1 MAGLHVCAQGPD
13 DYFTD
18 SLKKRLSGAQTASEK
33 VQFLMALALS
43 VQDSTQADSFASQAL
58 ATAELSRDR
67 ALMANAYMNDGDRY
81 FSKQGLVGNLEK
93 ARRALEH
100 AQQVAKEGGL
110 SGLLTDSYAMLSTVY
125 REEGDNEKALAYS
138 NLALATA
145 VNTDNDTA
153 KVRAYVSLGDVYR
166 EMKNMPLAYQH
177 YSEAMAIAEEDKN
190 AFLLRSVYWGLNF
203 FYAAM
208 HEYSKAIDQSMK
220 AYALDRQ
227 LWNGVYMLRDLNRI
241 GELFGLNKQ
250 NELAFK
256 VYEQSL
262 ALADT
267 LHYGLFKV
275 NCYFR
280 IFNLYY
286 QDKQYVKAQQ
296 YLLSQ
301 PEMMNYLNHFGF
313 SFYPIQIRAA
323 ALTEEGRYDSA
334 LYYFRETEP
343 LIAAKANFDV
353 KVGFYQSFGDYFIA
367 RRQYPEAIGYYKKA
381 FNVVAVAQDQEYE
394 EIFADTLRSLY
405 ERAGDWKSALVYNQ
419 LAGAERDSLR
429 AKTQETELMKL
440 EVDTEN
446 RRKEREAREE
456 EQNIERRHN
465 IQYMGFTAG
474 LVLLFLSIVLLGRL
488 RVPVSVIRTVVF
500 LSFIFLFEFIILLL
514 DRSIQAWTHDEPWK
528 VLCIKI
534 VLAAGLVPLHHWLE
548 HQVLHYLS
556 RRHHKG
562 LAADRHRTASVAE
575 AGGDREP
582 AVGNGGASV

>member
-1 MAGLHVCAQGPD
+1 MAGLRLCAQGPD

-18 SLKKRLSGAQTASEK
+18 SLNKRLAGAKTTPEK
-33 VQFLMALALS
+33 VQFLMALALT
-43 VQDSTQADSFASQAL
+43 VQDSAQADSFASQAL
-58 ATAELSRDR
+58 TTAELSRDR
-67 ALMANAYMNDGDRY
+67 SLMANAYLNNGDRY

-93 ARRALEH
+93 AFRAFEQ

-110 SGLLTDSYAMLSTVY
+110 PRLLTESYVFLSMAC
-125 REEGDNEKALAYS
+125 RAEGDNEKALAYS

-153 KVRAYVSLGDVYR
+153 KVRAYASLGDVYR

-177 YSEAMAIAEEDKN
+177 YSEAMAIAEEGKN
-190 AFLLRSVYWGLNF
+190 ASLLRIVYSGLSF

-227 LWNGVYMLRDLNRI
+227 LWDGVSMLRDLNRM
-241 GELFGLNKQ
+241 GELFGLNKH
-250 NELAFK
+250 NDLAFK

-267 LHYGLFKV
+267 LHFGLFKV

-286 QDKQYVKAQQ
+286 QDKQYVKAEQ
-296 YLLSQ
+296 YLLSR
-301 PEMMNYLNHFGF
+301 PEMMSYLNHFGF
-313 SFYPIQIRAA
+313 SFYPPQIRAA

-334 LYYFRETEP
+334 LYYFRISEP
-343 LIAAKANFDV
+343 QVAEKANYDV

-367 RRQYPEAIGYYKKA
+367 RKQYPEAISYYKKA
-381 FNVVAVAQDQEYE
+381 FNVVAVSQDQEYE

-405 ERAGDWKSALVYNQ
+405 ERAGDWKAALAYNQ

-500 LSFIFLFEFIILLL
+500 LSFIFLFVFIILLL
-514 DRSIQAWTHDEPWK
+514 DRRIQAWTHDEPWK

-548 HQVLHYLS
+548 HQVIHYLS
-556 RRHHKG
+556 RRHHKP
-562 LAADRHRTASVAE
+562 ASVA
-575 AGGDREP
+575 AHK
-582 AVGNGGASV
+582 NASV

>member
-1 MAGLHVCAQGPD
+1 MAGLRVCAQAPD

-18 SLKKRLSGAQTASEK
+18 SLKKRLAGAQAPAEK

-43 VQDSTQADSFASQAL
+43 VQDSTQAESYAWEAL
-58 ATAELSRDR
+58 TDAELSRDR
-67 ALMANAYMNDGDRY
+67 SLMASAYINNGARY
-81 FSKQGLVGNLEK
+81 LNNQGLVGSLAK
-93 ARRALEH
+93 SRRAFEQ
-100 AQQVAKEGGL
+100 AVQVAKEGGL
-110 SGLLTDSYAMLSTVY
+110 SWQLTDSYGWLSALC
-125 REEGDNEKALAYS
+125 RAEGDNEKALGYS
-138 NLALATA
+138 NLAMAVA

-166 EMKNMPLAYQH
+166 EMKNMPLAFQH
-177 YSEAMAIAEEDKN
+177 YSEALSIAEEGKN
-190 AFLLRSVYWGLNF
+190 AQLTRNVYWGLNF

-208 HEYSKAIDQSMK
+208 HEYGKAIDETMK
-220 AYALDRQ
+220 AYALDRK
-227 LWNGVYMLRDLNRI
+227 LWDGNYMLRDLNRV

-267 LHYGLFKV
+267 LHYGLFKT

-286 QDKQYVKAQQ
+286 QGKQYVKAQQ
-296 YLLSQ
+296 YLLSR
-301 PEMMNYLNHFGF
+301 PEMLNYLAHFGY
-313 SFYPIQIRAA
+313 SFYPFQIRAA

-334 LYYFRETEP
+334 LYYFRESEP
-343 LIAAKANFDV
+343 LIAEKANYDV
-353 KVGFYQSFGDYFIA
+353 KVGFYQSFGDYFIS
-367 RRQYPEAIGYYKKA
+367 RKQYPEAIGYYKKA
-381 FNVVAVAQDQEYE
+381 FNVVAAAKDQEYE

-405 ERAGDWKSALVYNQ
+405 ERAGDWRAALEYNR

-446 RRKEREAREE
+446 RRKDRAARED
-456 EQNIERRHN
+456 EQNMERRHN

-514 DRSIQAWTHDEPWK
+514 DRRIQAWTHDEPWK

-548 HQVLHYLS
+548 HQVIHYLS
-556 RRHHKG
+556 RRHHKP
-562 LAADRHRTASVAE
+562 ATVPAHKNTSV
-575 AGGDREP
+575 
-582 AVGNGGASV
+582 